1 MHSLLCLLRAR
12 ARGTG
17 ASLSLISERTWRK
30 TLGGVPLENSEIK
43 LRTYSGEGLQ
53 VLGKKNVMV
62 KYGKQEFCLPLIV
75 IKGDGV
81 SLFGRNWLEVIKL
94 DWRVI
99 NKLSSPLD
107 QLLSK
112 HQEVFQEGLG
122 TLKDIKATLTVKPG
136 ATVLAPKRLECVL
149 FQFYVIVSVILHAMD
164 KLNIPQ

>member
-1 MHSLLCLLRAR
+1 MERFSESEEPEFPLLNISAIRPTKGQNGFMLELLVDQKPMVMELD
-12 ARGTG
+12 TG

-75 IKGDGV
+75 VKGDGV

-94 DWRVI
+94 DWKVI

-112 HQEVFQEGLG
+112 HQEVFQE
-122 TLKDIKATLTVKPG
+122 
-136 ATVLAPKRLECVL
+136 
-149 FQFYVIVSVILHAMD
+149 
-164 KLNIPQ
+164 